1 MEAATEEPRSSRNK
15 CVSAN
20 VSVTSPNSVV
30 RSQSTRSKLSSVTVD
45 IINSIS
51 PGCSKALTS
60 AFLVGVGKAS
70 EASTPAPTEQVPPTP
85 TDCLACHVCGCAFYR
100 PVTLPC
106 GHTFCKGCLQK
117 DASKCCPDCGQKLPA
132 RLETNVLIKT
142 LLEKWCPAQ
151 TSSSRLLEEG
161 NRLIKDHPE
170 EAIVKF
176 KDALAAAPNNHAV
189 LCSRSHAYY
198 QLNMLQESLADAD
211 LVIRIKPQWSKGYY
225 RRGMALSALGHNEEA
240 LISFGICIALDN
252 NVYAVKPDVTRLLQR
267 LFQNNNLS
275 KGLRCSLSLV
285 NNNLNTSD
293 CEGNSSEDDD
303 YIQNMKQTQVSKLP
317 VHLLLD
323 RIFYEVEKIKDSGA
337 KSTSQFV
344 VDLSAVEPADFDC
357 ILCCRTLWR
366 PITTP
371 CGHTYCS
378 MCLER
383 CLDYRSTCPLCM
395 TSLADYL
402 SVHRAQVTEFVER
415 ALLAALP
422 SLYAARMLLHTQEVL
437 ALEADTPVFVCTT
450 AFPSI
455 SCPLF
460 VFEPRYRLMV
470 RRCVESGTRQF
481 AMAACVN
488 QLGTNKSRYADFGTM
503 LEIKDW
509 VLLADGCSILSTVGV
524 RRFQVM
530 SRGEKD
536 GYDTARVQYISDT
549 PIPAHRYNDVCELHD
564 FVYRKGRRWFNE
576 LSSSLQTEIL
586 RTFGRM
592 PSAEP
597 DWVTL
602 GDGPSWTWWLLAI
615 LPLGQ
620 QLQVGILR
628 TTCLEKR
635 LKVIAKTLDHL
646 VQCQQY
652 PGVSRH
658 KPIKRSEEPSAVETN
673 S

>member
-1 MEAATEEPRSSRNK
+1 MEAATEEPRSTSRS

-20 VSVTSPNSVV
+20 VGVTSNTVV
-30 RSQSTRSKLSSVTVD
+30 RSQSTRSKLSSVTLD

-51 PGCSKALTS
+51 PGSSKALTS
-60 AFLVGVGKAS
+60 AFLEVIRKAS
-70 EASTPAPTEQVPPTP
+70 ETATPAPENVPA
-85 TDCLACHVCGCAFYR
+85 TDSLACQLCGCAFYR

-106 GHTFCKGCLQK
+106 GHTFCKSCLHK
-117 DASKCCPDCGQKLPA
+117 DAVKCCPNCGQKLPA

-151 TSSSRLLEEG
+151 INAARLLEEG
-161 NRLIKDHPE
+161 NRLLKDHAE
-170 EAIVKF
+170 EALVKF

-189 LCSRSHAYY
+189 LCSRSQAFY

-211 LVIRIKPQWSKGYY
+211 QVTRIKPQWSKGYY

-267 LFQNNNLS
+267 LFQNNSMLIYHIRIPTLFYVGVLEPCRNQASSFMRQRIIGMSLFA
-275 KGLRCSLSLV
+275 GLGTRRNWIGYTHYTIKPTECGV
-285 NNNLNTSD
+285 KTTS
-293 CEGNSSEDDD
+293 SS
-303 YIQNMKQTQVSKLP
+303 
-317 VHLLLD
+317 
-323 RIFYEVEKIKDSGA
+323 
-337 KSTSQFV
+337 FV
-344 VDLSAVEPADFDC
+344 VNSNSVEPADFDC

-402 SVHRAQVTEFVER
+402 SVHGKQVTDWVER
-415 ALLAALP
+415 ALVLTVP
-422 SLYAARMLLHTQEVL
+422 SAYAARMLLHREEVL
-437 ALEADTPVFVCTT
+437 APPAADTPVFVCTT
-450 AFPSI
+450 AFPSV

-470 RRCVESGTRQF
+470 RRCVEAGTRQF
-481 AMAACVN
+481 AMAAACIVN
-488 QLGTNKSRYADFGTM
+488 QHGAKRYADFGTM

-509 VLLADGCSILSTVGV
+509 VLLADGCSILSTVGM

-536 GYDTARVQYISDT
+536 GYDTARVQYITDT

-576 LSSSLQTEIL
+576 LTSSLQTDTSTTFLLTIFVTRLYFMKTLIL
-586 RTFGRM
+586 MFF
-592 PSAEP
+592 
-597 DWVTL
+597 L
-602 GDGPSWTWWLLAI
+602 
-615 LPLGQ
+615 
-620 QLQVGILR
+620 LQVGILR

-635 LKVIAKTLDHL
+635 LKVIAKTLDHI

-652 PGVSRH
+652 QGLTRH
-658 KPIKRSEEPSAVETN
+658 KPLKRSEEPTVVETN